1 VVHHVEDFVE
11 RRTISW
17 FNGAIAKRQAIST
30 AHWERTLKATV
41 VVDLPDGGDEFTS
54 AGMKWSDVPEHA
66 RYKAAWIDGRHG
78 PTRARLPTIE
88 IEPVPDILHR
98 LPSLHDD
105 RPRGSKAMFDAGGA
119 NAVCAVRVPVRGSS
133 VRTRDG
139 NGRCGRTAR
148 SVGCPLSWNCP
159 PTCSSRHAMMFSKRA
174 IIGAGARSYGGGKCA
189 PRVHEIRTRRQY
201 DLGDEREGMPGCALS
216 TGAQLASIVCPP
228 EILAQWRRAVLT
240 LVRAQA
246 EAIPKSIQHEQA
258 ECAAEQARKDVKKGR
273 PHRQGSR

>member
-1 VVHHVEDFVE
+1 MVWFGIPRSTDFRGCPSHGFLLLVTGSPLRPLAREQRGPTPRSRLVHLRLGPVVVHHVEDFVE

-174 IIGAGARSYGGGKCA
+174 IIGAGARS
-189 PRVHEIRTRRQY
+189 
-201 DLGDEREGMPGCALS
+201 
-216 TGAQLASIVCPP
+216 
-228 EILAQWRRAVLT
+228 
-240 LVRAQA
+240 
-246 EAIPKSIQHEQA
+246 
-258 ECAAEQARKDVKKGR
+258 
-273 PHRQGSR
+273 